1 MLTPEANPPND
12 PAATPRALQDLVL
25 VGFNRRVAAL
35 DRYSGEVVWDWKAP
49 QGSGFVSLLLDG
61 DRLIAAVSGYIYC
74 LDPIFGQQ
82 VWENPMKG
90 YGLGITSIASVHG
103 STPIDPAAAKKQQ
116 EAQTATAAAAAS

>member
-1 MLTPEANPPND
+1 M
-12 PAATPRALQDLVL
+12 
-25 VGFNRRVAAL
+25 AAL

-90 YGLGITSIASVHG
+90 YGLGITSIASRARLHVDRPRG
-103 STPIDPAAAKKQQ
+103 CQ
-116 EAQTATAAAAAS
+116 EAAGSAGGGRSGGGR